1 MFFSQT
7 LESSHVNTWAD
18 LWRGGRIDITGNNNL
33 ATLAY
38 SCLYYILSSLPLE
51 ESPDFVGLSPG
62 DLAHGSGF
70 QVQMT
75 VLYMYEMYLLL
86 I

>member
-7 LESSHVNTWAD
+7 LESNHVNTWAD
-18 LWRGGRIDITGNNNL
+18 LWRNGRIDITGNKTL

-38 SCLYYILSSLPLE
+38 SSLYYILSSLPLE
-51 ESPDFVGLSPG
+51 ESHDFVGLSPG

-70 QVQMT
+70 EVKDISNYAMFNAKS
-75 VLYMYEMYLLL
+75 
-86 I
+86 